1 MNMSERG
8 RLGGIARH
16 HTTRTQYSQDVA
28 ECRSYQAAHP
38 GATTFDVAL
47 ELHYSDAAAR
57 RIMLAAAEIS
67 GVHPAIRALNPT
79 HLEGIHAADSRMT

>member
-1 MNMSERG
+1 MNRSERG

-16 HTTRTQYSQDVA
+16 HTTRTQYRQDIE
-28 ECRSYQAAHP
+28 ECRAYLAARP

-57 RIMLAAAEIS
+57 RIMRAAT
-67 GVHPAIRALNPT
+67 GNC
-79 HLEGIHAADSRMT
+79 